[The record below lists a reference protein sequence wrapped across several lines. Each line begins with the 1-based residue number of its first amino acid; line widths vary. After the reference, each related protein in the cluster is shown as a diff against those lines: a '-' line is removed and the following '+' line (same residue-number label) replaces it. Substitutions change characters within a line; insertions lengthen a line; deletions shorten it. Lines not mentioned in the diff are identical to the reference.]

1 MDEVLKKKM
10 KLGLFYTWIMTSSSE
25 IKTVGLKKGAWSN
38 EEDQMLISYIRRYGI
53 WNWSQMPRFAGLSR
67 SGKSCRLRW
76 NNYLNPNVKKG
87 SFSEEEDAIILR
99 SHSILGNRWSAI
111 ASRLPGRTDNDVKNH
126 WHVHLKKRVTD
137 HHNTTS
143 ETIEQNE
150 DNVEMIPPPVNHVNE
165 NLESCMTSDDAFLF
179 SSTSTS
185 KDQEVNFRDDY
196 YDIGSPGTVD
206 ELQCFCQQLCYENM
220 DHGNDHLNMF

>member
-1 MDEVLKKKM
+1 MDAAAEPIEYRTCIFLTEKAIRSC
-10 KLGLFYTWIMTSSSE
+10 L
-25 IKTVGLKKGAWSN
+25 
-38 EEDQMLISYIRRYGI
+38 DQVCCDLRTRSRPAILLISVFCES
-53 WNWSQMPRFAGLSR
+53 NGLSR

-87 SFSEEEDAIILR
+87 SFSEEEDAIILH

-111 ASRLPGRTDNDVKNH
+111 ATRLPGRTDNDVKNH
-126 WHVHLKKRVTD
+126 WHVHLKKRATD
-137 HHNTTS
+137 NHNTTP

-150 DNVEMIPPPVNHVNE
+150 DNVEIIQPLANHVNE
-165 NLESCMTSDDAFLF
+165 NLESCVASDDAFLF
-179 SSTSTS
+179 SSTSIS
-185 KDQEVNFRDDY
+185 KDQEGEFRDDY

-206 ELQCFCQQLCYENM
+206 ELQCFWQQLCNENM